1 MKMKP
6 GASALSASIAI
17 IVITAMAILGELVE
31 PFEDLLKALTGNN
44 WVSKGLIGFVV
55 FLVLAV
61 LLSGKEEGEAKGAR
75 SLYSPTITT
84 VVCGA
89 IIFLFYV
96 VHYAVT

>member
-1 MKMKP
+1 M
-6 GASALSASIAI
+6 SASIAI

-61 LLSGKEEGEAKGAR
+61 LLSGKEEREPEGLAR
-75 SLYSPTITT
+75 SLYSPTVTT
-84 VVCGA
+84 VVCGSA
-89 IIFLFYV
+89 LFLFYV
-96 VHYAVT
+96 VHYVAA